1 MKITKFVLVFLF
13 LSCFISCSSDD
24 SNGTDNGDNTDD
36 FVLTM
41 NDGSFWTYNIE
52 SQDNNTRDS
61 IYISNDTMIN
71 GRTYKKFKVEN
82 DIATGFY
89 SSSLRNNGVR
99 FLDGKLLLSGD
110 LSLAGGADLGLDF
123 DVTLVDFV
131 IFNRNASSGQLLSTK
146 FGIIEEDFD
155 GTPVTINYSLKSFGG
170 ETFNAFSSPNG
181 DSYENVKSVAIILNI
196 SVTTVQEIF
205 GFPVVITVLA
215 PQDVIVST
223 QYIASGI
230 GVVHTNTDTS
240 YSINTTIADQFGIPA
255 TGSQNQ
261 KEYLDEYQIN

>member
-1 MKITKFVLVFLF
+1 MKITKFILAFVFV
-13 LSCFISCSSDD
+13 SCFFSCSSDD
-24 SNGTDNGDNTDD
+24 SNGTDDGDNAGD
-36 FVLTM
+36 FILTL

-52 SQDNNTRDS
+52 SEDSNTRDS
-61 IYISNDTMIN
+61 IYISNDTIIN

-99 FLDGKLLLSGD
+99 LLDGKLLLSGD

-123 DVTLVDFV
+123 DVTLDDFI
-131 IFNRNASSGQLLSTK
+131 IFNRNAASGQLLSTK
-146 FGIIEEDFD
+146 SGIIEEDFD
-155 GTPVTINYSLKSFGG
+155 GTPITINYSLKSFGG
-170 ETFNAFSSPNG
+170 ETLTSFTSPNG
-181 DSYENVKSVAIILNI
+181 DSYENIKSVLIKLNVT
-196 SVTTVQEIF
+196 VTTIQEVF

-230 GVVHTNTDTS
+230 GVVHTNTDTT

-255 TGSQNQ
+255 SGSQNQ
-261 KEYLDEYQIN
+261 KEYLDDYQIN